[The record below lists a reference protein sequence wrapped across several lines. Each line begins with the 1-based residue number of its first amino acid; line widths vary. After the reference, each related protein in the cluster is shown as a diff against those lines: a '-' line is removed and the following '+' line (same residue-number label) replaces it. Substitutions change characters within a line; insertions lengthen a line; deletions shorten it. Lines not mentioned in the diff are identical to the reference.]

1 MGRFAQVL
9 ARVLDGPAGS
19 SRAEIELRTRRLV
32 LPSVLVANI
41 GGALVV
47 LALAI
52 VVLPDPDD
60 LADPAMLRRFNTAL
74 LLAYLTVAI
83 VVGAVWGLR
92 LFRPVRRLFLTGRRL
107 EDDERRL
114 MLRAPLRMMRVHV
127 ALWGLASVG
136 WALIDLWFS
145 PLMALKVG
153 LTCLLGGVTT
163 CAIIYLLTERL
174 LRRLVTDALS
184 TRVPERSGAPG
195 VVARLVLAWTLGT
208 AIPVLGLL
216 IFGAVALLGADVTAA
231 EMAWVSLTLGGTAL
245 IVGVAVTYLAAQ
257 AVAGPIDSVRRA
269 IGRVERGDLDV
280 EVPVYDGSQ
289 IGRLQ
294 AGFNHM
300 VAGLRER
307 ERIQDL
313 FGRQVG
319 EDVARLTLE
328 QGVEFGGEV
337 RDVCVIFVDLV
348 GSTRMAA
355 TRPPI
360 EVVTLLNRFFAVV
373 VEVVE
378 EHGGW
383 INKFE
388 GDAALAVFGAPSPL
402 DDAATRTLAAARTMA
417 ARLAAEVP
425 EVTAAAGVSGGEVVA
440 GHIGAV
446 NRFEYTVIGDPVNEA
461 ARLTDLAKKTPA
473 LLMAA
478 GPVLDAA
485 SPAEAAHWHVT
496 GEVTVRGRTLPTR
509 TATLRPPAE

>member
-1 MGRFAQVL
+1 MGRL
-9 ARVLDGPAGS
+9 LTRVLDGRAGA
-19 SRAEIELRTRRLV
+19 SREQVERRTRRLV
-32 LPSVLVANI
+32 LSSVVVANI

-52 VVLPDPDD
+52 VVLPDPVD
-60 LADPAMLRRFNTAL
+60 LADAEALRRLNTGL
-74 LLAYLTVAI
+74 LLAYLAVAI
-83 VVGAVWGLR
+83 VVGVAWGLR
-92 LFRPVRRLFLTGRRL
+92 MFRPVRRLMLTGRRL
-107 EDDERRL
+107 EDEERRL

-127 ALWGLASVG
+127 ALWGPAGVG
-136 WALIDLWFS
+136 WALINLWFS

-153 LTCLLGGVTT
+153 LTCLLGGLTT
-163 CAIIYLLTERL
+163 CTIIYLLTERL
-174 LRRLVTDALS
+174 LRRAVTDALS
-184 TRVPERSGAPG
+184 TRIPDESGVPG

-208 AIPVLGLL
+208 AVPVLGLL
-216 IFGAVALLGADVTAA
+216 IFGAVTLLGANVTARQ
-231 EMAWVSLTLGGTAL
+231 MAWVAVALGATAL
-245 IVGVAVTYLAAQ
+245 IVGVAVTFLIAQ
-257 AVAGPIDSVRRA
+257 AVAAPIDSVRQA

-307 ERIQDL
+307 EQIQDL

-328 QGVEFGGEV
+328 QGVELGGEL

-348 GSTRMAA
+348 GSTRLAA

-360 EVVTLLNRFFAVV
+360 EVVGLLNEFFAVV

-402 DDAATRTLAAARTMA
+402 DDAPTRTLAAARTMA

-425 EVTAAAGVSGGEVVA
+425 EVTAAVGVSGGEVVA
-440 GHIGAV
+440 GHIGALH
-446 NRFEYTVIGDPVNEA
+446 RFEYTVIGDPVNEA
-461 ARLTDLAKKTPA
+461 ARLTELAKTTPA
-473 LLMAA
+473 LLLAA
-478 GPVLDAA
+478 APVLDAA
-485 SPAEAAHWHVT
+485 APTEAAHWYIT
-496 GEVTVRGRTLPTR
+496 GETTVRGRTRPTR
-509 TATLRPPAE
+509 TATLTTDRRPA

>member
-1 MGRFAQVL
+1 MGRVGRVL
-9 ARVLDGPAGS
+9 ARVLDGPPTA
-19 SRAEIELRTRRLV
+19 SRERIEARTRRLV
-32 LPSVLVANI
+32 LSSVVVANI

-52 VVLPDPDD
+52 VVLPDPAD
-60 LADPAMLRRFNTAL
+60 LADAAALRAFNTAL

-92 LFRPVRRLFLTGRRL
+92 LFRPMRRLFLTGRRL
-107 EDDERRL
+107 ADDERRL

-127 ALWGLASVG
+127 VLWGLASVG
-136 WALIDLWFS
+136 WAAVNLWFS

-153 LTCLLGGVTT
+153 LTCLLGGLTT
-163 CAIIYLLTERL
+163 STIIYLLTERL
-174 LRRLVTDALS
+174 FRRFVTDALS
-184 TRVPERSGAPG
+184 TRVPEESGVPG

-216 IFGAVALLGADVTAA
+216 IFGAVTLLGVDVTAA
-231 EMAWVSLTLGGTAL
+231 ELAWVALALGGTAL
-245 IVGVAVTYLAAQ
+245 VVGVAVTYLVAQ
-257 AVAGPIDSVRRA
+257 AVAAPIDSVRQA
-269 IGRVERGDLDV
+269 IAEVERGGLDV

-289 IGRLQ
+289 IGQLQ

-307 ERIQDL
+307 ELIQDL

-328 QGVEFGGEV
+328 HGVELGGEL

-348 GSTRMAA
+348 GSTRLAA

-360 EVVTLLNRFFAVV
+360 EVVTLLNEFFAVV
-373 VEVVE
+373 VDVVE
-378 EHGGW
+378 RHGGW

-402 DDAATRTLAAARTMA
+402 DNAPTRTLAAARTMA

-425 EVTAAAGVSGGEVVA
+425 GVTAAVGVSGGEVVA

-446 NRFEYTVIGDPVNEA
+446 HRFEYTVIGDPVNEA
-461 ARLTDLAKKTPA
+461 ARLTELAKKTPG

-478 GPVLDAA
+478 GTVLDAA
-485 SPAEAAHWHVT
+485 DPGEAAHWEIS
-496 GEVTVRGRTLPTR
+496 GEVTVRGRTRPTR
-509 TATLRPPAE
+509 TATLRAAED